1 MSRIAAAALL
11 VAVGL
16 GIGLWL
22 GINPE
27 SRAAVEENWQRA
39 GDSLAR
45 IQVDL
50 DVAPGSAGSPPAE
63 NESNNDSTQTQQPS
77 PLAPLARMVQD
88 LWEAT
93 QQLWSSL
100 VARVA
105 AAG

>member
-1 MSRIAAAALL
+1 MSRVAVAALL
-11 VAVGL
+11 VAAGL

-22 GINPE
+22 GFNPE

-39 GDSLAR
+39 GDSFAR

-50 DVAPGSAGSPPAE
+50 GLGSGSEGSAPAG
-63 NESNNDSTQTQQPS
+63 NESNSGGTQTQQPS
-77 PLAPLARMVQD
+77 PFAPLARLIQD

>member
-1 MSRIAAAALL
+1 MAAAALL

-27 SRAAVEENWQRA
+27 SRAAVEENWERA
-39 GDSLAR
+39 GDSMAR
-45 IQVDL
+45 IQTDL
-50 DVAPGSAGSPPAE
+50 NLDLGSEGSAPAE
-63 NESNNDSTQTQQPS
+63 NQSANDSTQTPQPS
-77 PLAPLARMVQD
+77 PLAPLARLIQD

-100 VARVA
+100 VAGVELS
-105 AAG
+105 G

>member
-1 MSRIAAAALL
+1 MSRVAAAVLL

-27 SRAAVEENWQRA
+27 SRAAVQENWQHA
-39 GDSLAR
+39 GESFAR
-45 IQVDL
+45 IRVDL
-50 DVAPGSAGSPPAE
+50 DLGPGSAGSTPAQ
-63 NESNNDSTQTQQPS
+63 NESSSDGTQTQQPS
-77 PLAPLARMVQD
+77 PLAPLARMIQD

-100 VARVA
+100 VARVEA
-105 AAG
+105 SG